1 MNFFL
6 WLIFYVIVLFLVSF
20 DNNNKKSSNHL
31 ILSPR
36 PYSVRL
42 YIFQPQGEFLLAS
55 WPACLQLTDV
65 TNPRAEK
72 VPKEVLIS

>member
-1 MNFFL
+1 M
-6 WLIFYVIVLFLVSF
+6 
-20 DNNNKKSSNHL
+20 SNHL
-31 ILSPR
+31 IFSPR